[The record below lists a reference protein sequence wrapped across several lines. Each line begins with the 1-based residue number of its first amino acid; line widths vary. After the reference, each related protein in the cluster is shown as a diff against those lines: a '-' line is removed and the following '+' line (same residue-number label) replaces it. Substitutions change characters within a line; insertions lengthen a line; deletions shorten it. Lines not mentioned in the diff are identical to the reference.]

1 MADTDSDPD
10 VIALVRGPIKVDRL
24 LEGVSANEAGAIA
37 CFQGVVR
44 NSPGHGVPAEDRGR
58 RVKALQYEAYE
69 DMALLHLRQLVEE
82 VRARHDLTRLA
93 IHHRVG
99 RLAVG
104 ETSLVVVVSAPH
116 RQAAL
121 AACGELLE
129 RLKAETPIW
138 KKEIYV
144 DGSSA
149 WIANCM
155 AAS

>member
-10 VIALVRGPIKVDRL
+10 VIALVRGPIKIDRL
-24 LEGVSANEAGAIA
+24 LKGVSADEAGAIA

-44 NSPGHGVPAEDRGR
+44 NSPGHGVPPEDRGR
-58 RVKALQYEAYE
+58 HVQALEYEAYE
-69 DMALLHLRQLVEE
+69 DMALLHLRQLANET
-82 VRARHDLTRLA
+82 RAHHDLSRLA

-99 RLAVG
+99 RLVVG
-104 ETSLVVVVSAPH
+104 ETSMVVAVSAPH

-121 AACGELLE
+121 AACSEILE

-138 KKEIYV
+138 KKEIYE
-144 DGSSA
+144 DGASA

-155 AAS
+155 AAR